1 MKVVIL
7 AGGFGTR
14 LSEETDIKP
23 KPMIEIGDQ
32 PLLMHIMRNFAAQGF
47 NEFIVCLGYKGYVIK
62 EYFANLRFH
71 LNDLHFESLDADA
84 IPMNNSE
91 LSWKVDLIDTGL
103 STLTGGRLK
112 RIKAL
117 TCGETFIMTYGDG
130 LADIDVAKLVSFHQ
144 STGSAATVTA
154 VIPPARFGA
163 LEIDTSGKVSAFN
176 EKADND
182 SNWIN
187 GGFFVLE
194 QEVFDYIEGDSTTW
208 EKEPLI
214 RLSELNRLSAYKHV
228 GFWKPCDTLREKRE
242 LEELWEKGAPWKNWK

>member
-1 MKVVIL
+1 MEVNDEVVIL

-47 NEFIVCLGYKGYVIK
+47 TEFIVCLGYKGYVIK

-71 LNDLHFESLDADA
+71 LNDLHFESLESNP

-112 RIKAL
+112 RIKEL

-130 LADIDVAKLVSFHQ
+130 LADIDIAKLVDFHQ
-144 STGSAATVTA
+144 STGSVATVTA

-163 LEIDTSGKVSAFN
+163 LEIDKSGKVSAFN
-176 EKADND
+176 END
-182 SNWIN
+182 
-187 GGFFVLE
+187 
-194 QEVFDYIEGDSTTW
+194 
-208 EKEPLI
+208 
-214 RLSELNRLSAYKHV
+214 
-228 GFWKPCDTLREKRE
+228 
-242 LEELWEKGAPWKNWK
+242 